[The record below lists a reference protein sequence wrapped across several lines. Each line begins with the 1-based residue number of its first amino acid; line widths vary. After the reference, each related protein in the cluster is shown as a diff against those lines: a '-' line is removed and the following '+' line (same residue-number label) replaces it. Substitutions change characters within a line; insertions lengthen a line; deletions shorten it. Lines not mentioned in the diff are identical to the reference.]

1 MNTILNK
8 IKNSFLNPNLALLLV
23 IALFLFALALNVPL
37 WGNMLLGFGSLVQ
50 ADYISD
56 FPQNLSETEYLRG
69 YVYKLLLFVIL
80 KITDLFVNW
89 YDYYDYQQIAKLLY
103 YLFCFSLT
111 YLFFKWNLPEK
122 SVRERLKYWLIFW
135 ILMFMGN
142 YRQFVE
148 SEELAIIFALGH
160 FLSIYSSSK
169 RSNYFSGIFVFLL
182 FGCKTITI
190 LYGGFGL
197 LYLLF
202 FEWKNAEKR
211 NAIIISHFAFLI
223 LTVILYWFPLHKEI
237 VNIQTAMTYQNSL
250 AIKGLS
256 TFFKF
261 FKQLIEFFPFIPILL
276 TIPLLMVLAIGEGW
290 KKIVIFLVFIVL
302 SAAIVIL
309 QNRFSSPY
317 HYLSFVPIVM
327 FGLFFLKPNKVITV
341 GLLLCAVFTYVL
353 FQNFNKTS
361 YLEYASNRYYKI
373 FFNKQLVD
381 YNALHKILVEN
392 KVNEVLFVSGD
403 GPPYYVREKSAYKE
417 CSALIFSRLDKKPE
431 LIESQR
437 FKDYMNFY
445 INYSGDYI
453 LLDRS
458 CIDLD
463 KQAFTQLKEKISSD
477 YKEIYR
483 FKNTPK
489 EFDATDIS
497 LYQKL

>member
-1 MNTILNK
+1 MNAILK
-8 IKNSFLNPNLALLLV
+8 FLHKSFTNTHPLV
-23 IALFLFALALNVPL
+23 WAGFFILFFLFCLNVPL
-37 WGNMLLGFGSLVQ
+37 WTNMLLGLGSLVQ
-50 ADYISD
+50 ADYITD

-69 YVYKLLLFVIL
+69 YVYKLLLFGIL
-80 KITDLFVNW
+80 KISDLLVNW
-89 YDYYDYQQIAKLLY
+89 YDYYDFQQVAKFLY

-122 SVRERLKYWLIFW
+122 SIKERLKYWLIFW
-135 ILMFMGN
+135 ILMFTGN
-142 YRQFVE
+142 YRQFME

-182 FGCKTITI
+182 FGCKTITL

-202 FEWKNAEKR
+202 FEWKNTEKR
-211 NAIIISHFAFLI
+211 NAIILSHVVFLI

-256 TFFKF
+256 TFMRF
-261 FKQLIEFFPFIPILL
+261 FKQLIEFLPFLPLIL
-276 TIPLLMVLAIGEGW
+276 TIPVLFILSLGEGW
-290 KKIVIFLVFIVL
+290 KKIFIFILYFFL
-302 SAAIVIL
+302 SSSIVIL

-317 HYLSFVPIVM
+317 HYLSFIPIVM
-327 FGLFFLKPNKVITV
+327 FGLFFLKSDKVIPV
-341 GLLLCAVFTYVL
+341 GLTLVLVFTFTI
-353 FQNFNKTS
+353 FQNFNRSS
-361 YLEYASNRYYKI
+361 YLEYASNTYYKK

-381 YNALHKILVEN
+381 YNALHKTLEEN
-392 KVNEVLFVSGD
+392 NVKEILFVSGD
-403 GPPYYVREKSAYKE
+403 SPPFYVREKSAYKE
-417 CSALIFSRLDKKPE
+417 CSALIFSRLEKKPE
-431 LIESQR
+431 LAESPR

-445 INYSGDYI
+445 LGYTGDFI

-458 CIDLD
+458 CVDLEQPVFF
-463 KQAFTQLKEKISSD
+463 KLKEKITSK

-483 FKNTPK
+483 FENTPK
-489 EFDATDIS
+489 EYDATDIS
-497 LYQKL
+497 LYRKL